1 MPSLNSALILS
12 SAERAIGALQA
23 VEALV
28 LHLGLL
34 LTLPLDREDP
44 VLNGDLQVLLVDLG
58 DLRLDEIL
66 GAIIESTIG

>member
-1 MPSLNSALILS
+1 
-12 SAERAIGALQA
+12 